1 MIPWRSLPI
10 VNMVYE
16 AVEERTAGGDRPVRI
31 EEVSDWVLKRFD
43 YRLSE
48 AELSKSLLTLETLGY
63 VRVLRTGKD
72 VIVKLVKKVE

>member
-1 MIPWRSLPI
+1 MIPWRSLPL

-16 AVEERTAGGDRPVRI
+16 AVEEGTAGGDRPVRI
-31 EEVSDWVLKRFD
+31 EEISDWVLKRFD

-63 VRVLRTGKD
+63 VRVLRTGRD
-72 VIVKLVKKVE
+72 VIVKLVRKVE